1 MMDINEDPTRKVDE
15 QSMKN
20 RCNVD
25 TRKSDKLGL
34 EYQGKCGNLLEFL
47 LKRLA
52 VWHVLY
58 IEITF
63 VLRGVP
69 LELVA

>member
-1 MMDINEDPTRKVDE
+1 MMDIDLDSIRKVDGK
-15 QSMKN
+15 SMKN

-34 EYQGKCGNLLEFL
+34 EYQGKWDNLLEFL

>member
-1 MMDINEDPTRKVDE
+1 MKIHPKIAG

-20 RCNVD
+20 QCNVD
-25 TRKSDKLGL
+25 IRKGGKVGL
-34 EYQGKCGNLLEFL
+34 EYQGKWGNLLEFL
-47 LKRLA
+47 LRPLV
-52 VWHVLY
+52 VWHLLY

-69 LELVA
+69 VQLVA

>member
-1 MMDINEDPTRKVDE
+1 MMEINEDSIRKVDE
-15 QSMKN
+15 QSMKQ

-34 EYQGKCGNLLEFL
+34 EYQGKWGNLLEFL
-47 LKRLA
+47 LKPLA

>member
-1 MMDINEDPTRKVDE
+1 MEINGDPIRKIDE
-15 QSMKN
+15 ESMKK

-25 TRKSDKLGL
+25 TRTSDKLGL

-47 LKRLA
+47 LKPLA

-63 VLRGVP
+63 VLGVC
-69 LELVA
+69 L

>member
-1 MMDINEDPTRKVDE
+1 
-15 QSMKN
+15 MKN
-20 RCNVD
+20 SHEKSMNNQCNID
-25 TRKSDKLGL
+25 TRKSDKVGL
-34 EYQGKCGNLLEFL
+34 EYQGKWGNLLEFL
-47 LKRLA
+47 LKPLV

-69 LELVA
+69 LEFVA

>member
-1 MMDINEDPTRKVDE
+1 MNK
-15 QSMKN
+15 

-34 EYQGKCGNLLEFL
+34 EYQGKWGNRLAFL
-47 LKRLA
+47 LKPLA

>member
-1 MMDINEDPTRKVDE
+1 MQRRYAKTNDE
-15 QSMKN
+15 
-20 RCNVD
+20 
-25 TRKSDKLGL
+25 LGL
-34 EYQGKCGNLLEFL
+34 EYQGKWGNLLGFL
-47 LKRLA
+47 LKPLA